1 MLQRHDDPDAYLE
14 LGIGWISTDGSEQVV
29 VSFLRDEQIDSVY
42 IIVRHESDGRIV
54 RRWVPPDSDLIVN
67 IPWDTVIRDF
77 SVPTAVLAAVPLDH
91 RFPEPNQLVRYFAK
105 EDDPIFAYDAD
116 AQQWRRVPDEA
127 SFQALGFY
135 KCDMTMADVEF
146 FEQIEIGPAYPVS
159 ETPARDDYPH
169 CRTG

>member
-1 MLQRHDDPDAYLE
+1 MA
-14 LGIGWISTDGSEQVV
+14 GSGDRPHA
-29 VSFLRDEQIDSVY
+29 S
-42 IIVRHESDGRIV
+42 
-54 RRWVPPDSDLIVN
+54 RRSIQL
-67 IPWDTVIRDF
+67 
-77 SVPTAVLAAVPLDH
+77 SK
-91 RFPEPNQLVRYFAK
+91 ELVRYFAK
-105 EDDPIFAYDAD
+105 EDDPIFAYDAEL

-159 ETPARDDYPH
+159 ETPAREDYPH